1 MIEQLKKLNVFL
13 FKNCLEIILV
23 FLLVA
28 MTLTVF
34 SQVIA
39 RYIFEAP
46 LSWSEELARFILIW
60 LSMLSAAYAFK
71 TKSHF
76 ALTILVNKLP
86 EKQQNYTSF
95 CIHVTVAIFF
105 IIICYYSVI
114 FVHSVN
120 GHVAPALQ
128 ISMQIPYSSIVVAS
142 GLISIFSLISA
153 VKIIPKKIKSVEK
166 WLSQFFPYY
175 SFHY

>member
-1 MIEQLKKLNVFL
+1 MTEQLKKIYVFF
-13 FKNCLEIILV
+13 FKYSLEIALV

-76 ALTILVNKLP
+76 ALTILVSKLP
-86 EKQQNYTSF
+86 DKHQKITSF
-95 CIHVTVAIFF
+95 CVHIIVTIFF
-105 IIICYYSVI
+105 LIICYYSII
-114 FVHSVN
+114 FVNSVN

-128 ISMQIPYSSIVVAS
+128 ISMQIPYSSIIVAS
-142 GLISIFSLISA
+142 GLISTFSLLSA
-153 VKIIPKKIKSVEK
+153 VKTIPKKIKSIEK
-166 WLSQFFPYY
+166 
-175 SFHY
+175 

>member
-1 MIEQLKKLNVFL
+1 MTEQLKKLNIFL
-13 FKNCLEIILV
+13 FKYCLEIVLV

-86 EKQQNYTSF
+86 EKHQKITSF
-95 CIHVTVAIFF
+95 CVNMLVAIFF
-105 IIICYYSVI
+105 LIICYYSVI

-128 ISMQIPYSSIVVAS
+128 ISMQIPYSSVIVAS
-142 GLISIFSLISA
+142 GLITIFSLLSA
-153 VKIIPKKIKSVEK
+153 VKTMSKKIQSAEK
-166 WLSQFFPYY
+166 
-175 SFHY
+175 